1 MNPPSGYATPAAFRS
16 ALTERIKERE
26 RSSPWN
32 VAQLQRQFAY
42 DRLLARLYLVDD
54 GWIVKGATALL
65 ARDLGVRGSLDIDL
79 YREIAQEVAEFD
91 FRRAAEL
98 EIDWM
103 RFEIGPARPIGDG
116 DHAVRLP
123 VTSRIGTTI
132 WVQFRVDLVGSDLR
146 MTGQPE
152 DVPPLARGVMPDVTQ
167 RGYSAYPIVDHVADK
182 VAATFE
188 RHGVEQRSSTR
199 YRDLVD
205 LVAIVAGASVDA
217 KLQQAALR
225 SEFDRRRLTLPTH
238 FEVPDRES
246 WERGYAI
253 EAGRSILSIAHSLG
267 EALEVVVPF
276 LNPLLD
282 GRASGVWVP
291 AAGAWALRVS

>member
-1 MNPPSGYATPAAFRS
+1 MNPPSDYATPAAFRS

-26 RSSPWN
+26 RSSPWS

-123 VTSRIGTTI
+123 VISRIGTTI

-167 RGYSAYPIVDHVADK
+167 RGIARTRSLTTSRTKSRRPLSGTASSSGHRRDIV
-182 VAATFE
+182 T
-188 RHGVEQRSSTR
+188 S
-199 YRDLVD
+199 
-205 LVAIVAGASVDA
+205 
-217 KLQQAALR
+217 
-225 SEFDRRRLTLPTH
+225 
-238 FEVPDRES
+238 
-246 WERGYAI
+246 
-253 EAGRSILSIAHSLG
+253 SILSRSWLAHRWTRNSNRQHC
-267 EALEVVVPF
+267 APSSTVV
-276 LNPLLD
+276 
-282 GRASGVWVP
+282 G
-291 AAGAWALRVS
+291 